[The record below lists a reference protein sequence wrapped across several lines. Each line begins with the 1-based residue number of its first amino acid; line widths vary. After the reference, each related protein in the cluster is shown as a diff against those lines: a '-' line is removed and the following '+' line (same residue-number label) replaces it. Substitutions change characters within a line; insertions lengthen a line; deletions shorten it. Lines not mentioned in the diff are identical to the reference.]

1 MIALNRRIWIAAAVV
16 LLAGLLA
23 GCDGSSPILT
33 DEPTLTPGGPTVTV
47 PMPGGI
53 QTDAPGDGGSTGG
66 GSAGDGSSTG
76 DGGDTGENDTW
87 AVYFTDPV
95 IPFDD
100 VTTGGLEE
108 NLIWLIE
115 HAQSTIDAAVFELD
129 LQNVADALIA
139 AHERGVQVRLVYD
152 SEFAEESDQVDQ
164 LIAAGIPGVGD
175 DRGDYQHNKFFVFDG
190 DIVWTGSMNITENG
204 AYRNNNNVVAFIS
217 PELGANYTAEFEEM
231 FDGQFGPESP
241 ANTPNPGVQVGDL
254 WVENYFS
261 PDDDVESQLL
271 SVLSGAEQSIHFM
284 AFSFTLDSVGDMMM
298 AKADE
303 GVEVAGLFE
312 ARGANS
318 VYSECTRLL
327 DYGIDVRL
335 DGNPRV
341 MHHKVIIIDGE
352 TVVTG
357 SFNFSANASED
368 NDENVVIIHSPAVAD
383 YYEAEFFRLVAR
395 GSFPVGGECLVG
407 E

>member
-1 MIALNRRIWIAAAVV
+1 MTALKRRVWIAAAAA
-16 LLAGLLA
+16 LLAALLA
-23 GCDGSSPILT
+23 GCDVPITTSP
-33 DEPTLTPGGPTVTV
+33 DQPTLTPGGPTVTV

-53 QTDAPGDGGSTGG
+53 QTNTPGGDGGTGNG
-66 GSAGDGSSTG
+66 GTG

-100 VTTGGLEE
+100 VTTGGLDD
-108 NLIWLIE
+108 NLVWLID
-115 HAQSTIDAAVFELD
+115 HAQSTIDAAVFEFD
-129 LQNVADALIA
+129 LQDVADALIA
-139 AHERGVQVRLVYD
+139 AHDRGVQVRLVYD
-152 SEFAEESDQVDQ
+152 SEFAEESDKVDQ
-164 LIAAGIPGVGD
+164 LEAAGIPGVGD

-204 AYRNNNNVVAFIS
+204 VYRNNNNVVAFVS
-217 PELGANYTAEFEEM
+217 PELAANYTTEFEEM
-231 FDGQFGPESP
+231 FNGQFGASSP
-241 ANTPNPGVQVGDL
+241 ANTPNPGVQVGDM

-261 PDDDVESQLL
+261 PDDDVESQLI
-271 SVLSGAEQSIHFM
+271 SVLSEAQQSIHFM
-284 AFSFTLDSVGDMMM
+284 AFSFTLDSLGDVMM
-298 AKADE
+298 AKSDQ

-318 VYSECTRLL
+318 PYSECPRLL

-341 MHHKVIIIDGE
+341 MHHKVMIVDGQ

-357 SFNFSANASED
+357 SFNFSANAAED
-368 NDENVVIIHSPAVAD
+368 NDENVVIIHSPAVAA
-383 YYEAEFFRLVAR
+383 YYEAEFARLVAQ